1 MKEKFRDALG
11 MSKANIIRLATINEI
26 LEEYRLQGYVLTL
39 RQLYYQLVSR
49 DVVPNNQKEYAKLS
63 ILLTKGRMCG
73 IVDWAAIED
82 RGRSPKLPFYVDGV
96 QTALDTIASQYRLD
110 RQLGQPYYIEVWVEK
125 DALSN
130 VFARVTEPYHI
141 NLMVNKGYSSSSAM
155 YEAAKRFKAAR
166 RHHKAGSI
174 LLYFGDHD
182 ASGKDM
188 VRDITERL
196 EEMDVRSI
204 QVINPALTMEQVTLY
219 DPPENPAKQ
228 TDPRAKWYI
237 EKYGDSSWELDA
249 LTPQVLTQIVRDNVV
264 EWMDLDKFKEIRILE
279 ANQKKVITK
288 YAEDYI
294 EDEEGFDWKIDL
306 DDEDDF
312 NFVDE

>member
-1 MKEKFRDALG
+1 MKESFRDKLG
-11 MSKANIIRLATINEI
+11 MSKTNTSRLETINGI
-26 LEEYRLQGYVLTL
+26 LEEYRLQGFILTL

-63 ILLTKGRMCG
+63 ILLTKGRMAG

-82 RGRSPKLPFYVDGV
+82 RGRSPKLPFNVEGV
-96 QTALDTIASQYRLD
+96 QEALNVISDQYRIN
-110 RQLGQPYYIEVWVEK
+110 RQNGQDNYIEVWVEK

-155 YEAAKRFKAAR
+155 YEAAKRFRMANR
-166 RHHKAGSI
+166 QGQSGI

-188 VRDITERL
+188 VRDVEERL
-196 EEMDVRSI
+196 REMAVEDLKVY
-204 QVINPALTMEQVTLY
+204 NPALTMDQVKQY

-237 EKYGDSSWELDA
+237 EKYGDNSWELDA
-249 LTPQVLTQIVRDNVV
+249 LPPPILMQIVRDNVIQH
-264 EWMDLDKFKEIRILE
+264 MNLDLFREVRIKE
-279 ANQKKVITK
+279 ANQKLVITK

-294 EDEEGFDWKIDL
+294 EDEG
-306 DDEDDF
+306 DF
-312 NFVDE
+312 NSDINLDESDFDFD

>member
-1 MKEKFRDALG
+1 
-11 MSKANIIRLATINEI
+11 MSKANKLRLDTINDI
-26 LEEYRLQGYVLTL
+26 LEEYSQQGYVLTL

-82 RGRSPKLPFYVDGV
+82 RGRTAQIPFSINGV
-96 QTALDTIASQYRLD
+96 QQALDTIADQYRLD
-110 RQLGQPYYIEVWVEK
+110 RQKGQPYYIEVWVEK

-130 VFARVTEPYHI
+130 VFLRVTEPYHI
-141 NLMVNKGYSSSSAM
+141 HLMVNKGYSSSSAM
-155 YEAAKRFKAAR
+155 YEAAKRFKQAR
-166 RHHKAGSI
+166 RSHPKGSI

-188 VRDITERL
+188 VRDIKERL
-196 EEMDVRSI
+196 EEM
-204 QVINPALTMEQVTLY
+204 QVSGLKIINPALTMEQVEQY

-249 LTPQVLTQIVRDNVV
+249 LPPQALTQIIRDNVV
-264 EWMDLDKFKEIRILE
+264 EWMDLEKFREARVLE
-279 ANQKKVITK
+279 SNQKKVITQ

-294 EDEEGFDWKIDL
+294 EDEDNF
-306 DDEDDF
+306 DEDIELEDESDF
-312 NFVDE
+312 DF

>member
-1 MKEKFRDALG
+1 MKEKFRSTLG
-11 MSKANIIRLATINEI
+11 MSKANIERLETINGI
-26 LEEYRLQGYVLTL
+26 VEEYRRQSFILTL

-49 DVVPNNQKEYAKLS
+49 DVIPNDQKEYAKLS
-63 ILLTKGRMCG
+63 ILLTKGRMAG

-82 RGRSPKLPFYVDGV
+82 RGRTPKLPFAITGV
-96 QTALDTIASQYRLD
+96 THALEVISDQYRIN
-110 RQLGQPYYIEVWVEK
+110 RQDGQENYIEVWVEK

-141 NLMVNKGYSSSSAM
+141 RLMVNKGYSSSSAM
-155 YEAAKRFKAAR
+155 YEAANRFK
-166 RHHKAGSI
+166 KAWRKDSQSGI

-188 VRDITERL
+188 VRDVEDRL
-196 EEMDVRSI
+196 REMGV
-204 QVINPALTMEQVTLY
+204 QHLEVINPALTMEQVNEY

-237 EKYGDSSWELDA
+237 DKYGESSWELDA
-249 LTPQVLTQIVRDNVV
+249 LPPQALMQIIRDNVV
-264 EWMDLDKFKEIRILE
+264 KHMDLDVFKEVRIKE

-288 YAEDYI
+288 YASEYI
-294 EDEEGFDWKIDL
+294 EDEDDF
-306 DDEDDF
+306 DEDIELEEDEFDF
-312 NFVDE
+312 E